1 MYTPT
6 LATCVN
12 TEQYG
17 EEERGAPAPMSILAL
32 KVIVAQQTSLQDK
45 HIVMTTGPQGTA
57 VGRCRWRI

>member
-32 KVIVAQQTSLQDK
+32 KIIVAQQTSLQDK
-45 HIVMTTGPQGTA
+45 HIVMTGHK
-57 VGRCRWRI
+57 VLL